1 MAKKD
6 IKAFSFYRSYFEALK
21 DIPKEDAK
29 EVLYAINEYIFENK
43 TPKFKGIMKTIW
55 TLIEP
60 NLTKSKNKSNLKS
73 GAPIGNQN
81 ARKSLENKEEN
92 NTIKKQSKNNQNST
106 NDIMTKSY
114 SYINNLLS
122 YIIINNQNNSNR
134 INKLFI
140 EYIKVRINKNYD
152 ISEVIVERLI
162 ELLNEY
168 AKTDKEKIDLLGKA
182 INGSWKDFYPLK
194 EEKGDNNGTEYCR
207 I

>member
-106 NDIMTKSY
+106 NDIMIKSY
-114 SYINNLLS
+114 SYINK
-122 YIIINNQNNSNR
+122 

-168 AKTDKEKIDLLGKA
+168 TKTDKEKIDLLGKA

-194 EEKGDNNGTEYCR
+194 EEKGDNNGTEYR
-207 I
+207 RV